1 MNFKEFLNHS
11 DLEYK
16 DYQEEGVEWCISREN
31 SSEYGSGGIIAD
43 EMGLGK
49 TIMMI
54 GLLLCKFQMSNLII
68 LPVFLMEQW
77 KEQIYRTTGH
87 KALIYHGPITKVL
100 TVKQLKRIPIV
111 ITTYGTVL
119 SDYKKENR
127 ILQEIMWNRVI
138 CDEAHHMRNRKTK
151 VKEVVFNLNRKT
163 TWLISGTPIQN
174 HINDLYSLFDIL
186 QIPNKVYTNTANLR
200 DIINK
205 VILKRTKREVGIMLP
220 KLHLNRIETKWENP
234 KEQALSEDIHDK
246 LSFSLLKQ
254 KPIEKEMVLAMMI
267 YARMVCVYPK
277 LAAKHIHKMKDM
289 GYIEE
294 ENVTGVNFNSKM
306 NTVIRTI
313 VERKDNGNR
322 KIIFATFKGE
332 IDYLQEQLQRND
344 LNVEYIDGR
353 ISGKRKRKELL
364 NDMSIDVL
372 LLQIKTG
379 NEGLNLQHYN
389 EAYFVTP
396 DWNPKVEEQ
405 AIARCHRLGQSKEV
419 HVFRFVMNGFDKGN
433 KTKNIEMYS
442 ESIQTEKNDIE
453 ETHFNNGGK

>member
-1 MNFKEFLNHS
+1 MNFKEFLAHS
-11 DLEYK
+11 DLKYK
-16 DYQEEGVEWCISREN
+16 DYQEEGVKWCIERER
-31 SSEYGSGGIIAD
+31 SPEYSPGGIIAD

-54 GLLLCKFQMSNLII
+54 GNLVCNFQMSNLII
-68 LPVFLMEQW
+68 VPVFLMEQW
-77 KEQIYRTTGH
+77 KEQIYRATNH
-87 KALIYHGPITKVL
+87 KALIYHGPITKIL
-100 TVKQLKRIPIV
+100 TVKQLQQIPII
-111 ITTYGTVL
+111 ITTYGSVV
-119 SDYKKENR
+119 SDNKKEKR

-151 VKEVVFNLNRKT
+151 VKQAVFNLNRKI

-205 VILKRTKREVGIMLP
+205 VVLKRTKREVGIMLP

-267 YARMVCVYPK
+267 YARMICVYPK
-277 LAAKHIHKMKDM
+277 LAAKHIQKIKEM

-294 ENVTGVNFNSKM
+294 ENVTGVNYNSKM

-313 VERKDNGNR
+313 VDRKDNGNR

-332 IDYLQEQLQRND
+332 IDYLQEQLKRND
-344 LNVEYIDGR
+344 LNVKYIDGR

-405 AIARCHRLGQSKEV
+405 AIARCHRLGQNKEV
-419 HVFRFVMNGFDKGN
+419 YVFRFVMNGFDEEH

-442 ESIQTEKNDIE
+442 EGIQNEKKEIE
-453 ETHFNNGGK
+453 ETHFNN